1 MHTLKQI
8 ADIFKKKE
16 IEEAIGINIDI
27 KYITSQ
33 KASEEEINEYVDIFD
48 KYKD

>member
-1 MHTLKQI
+1 MHALKQI

-27 KYITSQ
+27 KYITS
-33 KASEEEINEYVDIFD
+33 
-48 KYKD
+48 